1 MQSINCLTKIAK
13 LFLKSNFTDLKDIAT
28 SYNRVSKNYEEVFL
42 KEMHIYNEE
51 MLKNLIINS
60 SDKYINKEISILDLA
75 CGTGFNSKF
84 LSKTFSKAN
93 FTLVDISEGMLEE
106 AKSNCRFKA
115 KFIERDMLSFLK
127 SCDDSTF
134 DIVICAW
141 AIKYQNPKKIIKEV
155 SRVLKSDGYFSV
167 IVNLKSTLP
176 EIRRIYPTLVVK
188 NYKDITKLMK
198 ELPNPKNENSF
209 KDWFIKNKFSVENIK
224 FGEHIFKFESAYEA
238 IDFVTT
244 TGALAG
250 FDTMINMQSNRVK
263 DNMIDLFNNKRINTI
278 THKYIWGILKNDK

>member
-1 MQSINCLTKIAK
+1 MKSINCITKIAK

-42 KEMHIYNEE
+42 KEMHVYNEE
-51 MLKNLIINS
+51 MLKNLINS
-60 SDKYINKEISILDLA
+60 SDNYIDKEISILDLA

-84 LSKTFSKAN
+84 LSKTFSKSN
-93 FTLVDISEGMLEE
+93 FTLVDISEGMLNE
-106 AKSNCRFKA
+106 AKRNCIFKA
-115 KFIERDMLSFLK
+115 KFIESDMLSYLK
-127 SCDDSTF
+127 SCNDNSF

-155 SRVLKSDGYFSV
+155 SRALKSDGYFAV

-176 EIRRIYPTLVVK
+176 EIRKIYRALVVK

-198 ELPNPKNENSF
+198 ELPNPKNENVF
-209 KDWFIKNKFSVENIK
+209 RKWFIKNKFLVKNIK
-224 FGEHIFKFESAYEA
+224 FGKHIFKFENTNEA
-238 IDFVTT
+238 IDFVTN

-250 FDTMINMQSNRVK
+250 FDTMINMQSNKVK
-263 DNMIDLFNNKRINTI
+263 DNMIDLFNNKGIKTI
-278 THKYIWGILKNDK
+278 THKYVWGIFKNDK